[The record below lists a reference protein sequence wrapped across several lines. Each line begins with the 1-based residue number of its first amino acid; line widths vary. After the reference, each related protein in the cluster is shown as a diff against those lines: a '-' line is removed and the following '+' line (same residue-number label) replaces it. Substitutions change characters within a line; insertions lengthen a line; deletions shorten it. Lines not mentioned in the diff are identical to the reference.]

1 VEGLEQIRLAGT
13 VRADDQNDPVGE
25 RQVERR
31 VRAVLTERQAVDQP
45 ARRIGMIK
53 YT

>member
-1 VEGLEQIRLAGT
+1 VERLEQIRLAGT

-31 VRAVLTERQAVDQP
+31 VRAVLTERQTVDQP